1 MCTLPV
7 TKTCGRPSQRLVE
20 HESGQSLVEFA
31 IMVPVLIILLMGV
44 VDLGRAYFTFLAL
57 RDAAAEGAYFGSV
70 YPRCVSSADCAN
82 PNNMIYRIRQSAPSG
97 GLVNWSDATI
107 SAVVPSPTPGQT
119 LTVTVSYTY
128 TIITPLANVI
138 IGGQTMPLAARSIS
152 TIVSNAI
159 P

>member
-1 MCTLPV
+1 MRTLPIA
-7 TKTCGRPSQRLVE
+7 KTCGPQSRRLVQ

-57 RDAAAEGAYFGSV
+57 RDAASEGAYFGSV
-70 YPRCVSSADCAN
+70 YPRCVSPADCAN
-82 PNNMIYRIRQSAPSG
+82 PNNMTYRIKQSAPSG
-97 GLVNWSDATI
+97 GLVNWSDAAI
-107 SAVVPSPTPGQT
+107 SAEVPSPTPGQT

-128 TIITPLANVI
+128 TVITPLVNVI
-138 IGGQTMPLAARSIS
+138 IGGQRMPLAARSIS
-152 TIVSNAI
+152 TIVSDAI